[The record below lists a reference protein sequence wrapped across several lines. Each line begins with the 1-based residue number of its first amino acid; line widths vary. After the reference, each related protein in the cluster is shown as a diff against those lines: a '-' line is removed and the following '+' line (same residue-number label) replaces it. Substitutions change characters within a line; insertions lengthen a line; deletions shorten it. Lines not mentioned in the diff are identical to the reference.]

1 MSQVN
6 EHAANATFEFDAL
19 REAHAYRRGL
29 MREFGPF
36 LGRRVLEIGAG
47 IGQFTELLSKQPGVD
62 AVLAIEPDPIL
73 SAEFRKQHPRIPL
86 VQGTLQTANP
96 TPDWESIVCVNVLEH
111 IEADADELRAYH
123 RLLQPN
129 RGRLCLF
136 VPARPEIYAPIDRDF
151 GHFRRY
157 RRGELADKIAAAGFR
172 LQRLHYFN
180 LIGYAAWWWMF
191 RIRKQRKF
199 DLGSVRLFDRWI
211 FPISSF
217 LEQRIV
223 RPPIGQSLV
232 AIAEAVPGG

>member
-6 EHAANATFEFDAL
+6 EHALNATFEFDAL

-29 MREFGPF
+29 LREFGPF

-47 IGQFTELLSKQPGVD
+47 IGQFTELLARQPGVER
-62 AVLAIEPDPIL
+62 VLAVEPDATL
-73 SAEFRKQHPRIPL
+73 CAEFRRQHPQIRLIE
-86 VQGTLQTANP
+86 GTLQSAQP
-96 TPDWESIVCVNVLEH
+96 KPEWESVVCVNVLEH
-111 IEADADELRAYH
+111 IEHDAEELAQYQE
-123 RLLQPN
+123 LLRPS
-129 RGRLCLF
+129 RGLLCLF

-157 RRGELADKIAAAGFR
+157 RRPELAQKLEAAGFLIR
-172 LQRLHYFN
+172 RLHYFN

-191 RIRKQRKF
+191 RIRQQRKF
-199 DLGSVRLFDRWI
+199 DLSSVRLFDRWI
-211 FPISSF
+211 FPVTSF

-232 AIAEAVPGG
+232 AIAEANRP